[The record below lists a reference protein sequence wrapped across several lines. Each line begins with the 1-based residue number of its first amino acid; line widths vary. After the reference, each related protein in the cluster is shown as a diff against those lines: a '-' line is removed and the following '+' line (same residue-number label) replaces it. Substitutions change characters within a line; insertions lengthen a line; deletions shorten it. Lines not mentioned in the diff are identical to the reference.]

1 MSDAV
6 PFLCPNCAHPILI
19 AGANPQSYD
28 ELLGA
33 VCERCAHIVTEDEI
47 HAQAMKVAD
56 HLLDTWRR
64 AG

>member
-1 MSDAV
+1 MNDAV
-6 PFLCPNCAHPILI
+6 PFLCPNCARQILV
-19 AGANPQSYD
+19 AGTNPQSYD

-33 VCERCAHIVTEDEI
+33 VCDGCEHVVTDDEI

-64 AG
+64 VG